1 MTVVWEKAALETL
14 FAPPRV
20 ISDRRADGTIRLRSA
35 VPLQDYARCVG
46 EWLEHWA
53 VQTPDRIFLGERVG
67 VGAPWRTVTYA
78 GALQQVR
85 SVASWILAQGLSEQH
100 PLAILF

>member
-1 MTVVWEKAALETL
+1 MTVVREKAAPGTM

-20 ISDRRADGTIRLRSA
+20 ISDRRADGTILLRSA

-53 VQTPDRIFLGERVG
+53 C
-67 VGAPWRTVTYA
+67 
-78 GALQQVR
+78 
-85 SVASWILAQGLSEQH
+85 
-100 PLAILF
+100 